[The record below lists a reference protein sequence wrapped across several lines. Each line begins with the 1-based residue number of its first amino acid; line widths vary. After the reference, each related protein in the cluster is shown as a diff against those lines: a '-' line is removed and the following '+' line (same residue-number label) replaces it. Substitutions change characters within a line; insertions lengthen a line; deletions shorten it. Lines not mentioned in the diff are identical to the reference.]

1 MKVRADGNNFIPE
14 VAAISCMIKALPPDI
29 SMTLRSDSL
38 AAIGAISKGRVSE
51 RRRVRAPG
59 RPWLNFC
66 REDLLQ
72 KRASINLEHVSSHK
86 GLQSPEQI
94 GNDLADKLANC
105 FRTLGEGIPPVK
117 YFMSAEEP
125 FVLVHNGKVVQGDPR
140 PYLKKVSCEKMMTI
154 VRETSKKQSEWLT
167 RYPKQILSQV
177 QRVWKWC
184 IEVGDGQAWIYFIFA
199 VCQWLPTNHRLY
211 YESKSAQGP
220 NKCHFCL
227 LHATED
233 MMHMWSCPAFAK
245 ERENL
250 RIAVNAALVRWDLPF
265 AEKPV
270 LKNETKM
277 CMTLTPKQVRCAIL
291 YLKKVYLEWLTDFGK
306 FTLRNPRFRIASFC
320 EAFERSLRLSE
331 IRHSPQKHSTPLS
344 QIS

>member
-51 RRRVRAPG
+51 RRRARAPG

-105 FRTLGEGIPPVK
+105 FRTLGDGIPPVK
-117 YFMSAEEP
+117 YFMSVEEP

-140 PYLKKVSCEKMMTI
+140 LYLKKVSCERMMTI

-184 IEVGDGQAWIYFIFA
+184 MEV
-199 VCQWLPTNHRLY
+199 
-211 YESKSAQGP
+211 
-220 NKCHFCL
+220 
-227 LHATED
+227 ATGKRG
-233 MMHMWSCPAFAK
+233 SI
-245 ERENL
+245 L
-250 RIAVNAALVRWDLPF
+250 SLPF
-265 AEKPV
+265 ANGCQP
-270 LKNETKM
+270 T
-277 CMTLTPKQVRCAIL
+277 T
-291 YLKKVYLEWLTDFGK
+291 G
-306 FTLRNPRFRIASFC
+306 FTMRASRLRARTNTTSAFFMQPRI
-320 EAFERSLRLSE
+320 
-331 IRHSPQKHSTPLS
+331 
-344 QIS
+344 